1 MTIDDQ
7 LNKLDWDTLAG
18 NIHNDGFVVLEKLI
32 GYNDCDEIA
41 SLYQQDIHFRK
52 TIQMARYRFGSGE
65 YKYLKYPLPQL
76 VQSLREGLYPHL
88 VPIANEWMKA
98 YKEEIVYPPAL
109 SDFLKQCHEKDQT
122 RPTPL
127 LLTYKKGD
135 YNTLHQD
142 LYGAIYFPM
151 QAVVFLDEPG
161 SDYTGGEFVLIEQK
175 PRMQSKSIVLAPKK
189 GDAVILT
196 THSRPVNGTRGHY
209 KAAMKHGVSPLH
221 SGHRKTLGIIFHD
234 AI

>member
-1 MTIDDQ
+1 
-7 LNKLDWDTLAG
+7 
-18 NIHNDGFVVLEKLI
+18 
-32 GYNDCDEIA
+32 
-41 SLYQQDIHFRK
+41 
-52 TIQMARYRFGSGE
+52 
-65 YKYLKYPLPQL
+65 KYLKYPLPQL

-109 SDFLKQCHEKDQT
+109 SDFLKQSHEKDQT

-161 SDYTGGEFVLIEQK
+161 SDY
-175 PRMQSKSIVLAPKK
+175 
-189 GDAVILT
+189 
-196 THSRPVNGTRGHY
+196 
-209 KAAMKHGVSPLH
+209 
-221 SGHRKTLGIIFHD
+221 
-234 AI
+234 